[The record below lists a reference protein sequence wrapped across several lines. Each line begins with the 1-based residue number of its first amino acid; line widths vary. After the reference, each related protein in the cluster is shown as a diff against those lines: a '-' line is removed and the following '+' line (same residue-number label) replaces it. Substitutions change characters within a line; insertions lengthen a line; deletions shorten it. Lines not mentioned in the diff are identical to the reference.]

1 MAIAEDNS
9 PITKFI
15 RDQSSQEITEERIMT
30 NLQLPAALDAVPAYP
45 VVRRI
50 EPADLKEALTRGAND
65 FLPFLDS
72 LAEPLITVW
81 FSVTYAII
89 CIFFFRT
96 DLPLLFPLVS
106 GLALVGPF
114 VAMCFYEVSRRRELD
129 LDTLWADVFGL
140 WRSPSL
146 PSILLLGFALVALLV
161 CWLAAADW
169 LYVGIFGPASP
180 ESLYA
185 FFIEVLTTSQG
196 WTLII
201 LGHAVG
207 LVFAA
212 MVLSISVVS
221 FPLLLDRNVG
231 VAAAVHTSVR
241 AVLASPLTMG
251 LWGLIVAASLM
262 TGFALAFIGLAFV
275 VPVHA
280 HASWHLYR
288 KVVE

>member
-1 MAIAEDNS
+1 MAIADDNC
-9 PITKFI
+9 PIAKFI
-15 RDQSSQEITEERIMT
+15 CDKSSQKITEERIMT

-45 VVRRI
+45 VVRRVG
-50 EPADLKEALTRGAND
+50 PADVKDALTKGVND
-65 FLPFLDS
+65 FLPILDFLAD
-72 LAEPLITVW
+72 PLKTVS
-81 FSVTYAII
+81 FSSTCAIF
-89 CIFFFRT
+89 CIFLVST
-96 DLPLLFPLVS
+96 SLPLLFPLVS
-106 GLALVGPF
+106 GFALVGPF

-169 LYVGIFGPASP
+169 LCVGIFGPASP

>member
-1 MAIAEDNS
+1 
-9 PITKFI
+9 
-15 RDQSSQEITEERIMT
+15 
-30 NLQLPAALDAVPAYP
+30 
-45 VVRRI
+45 
-50 EPADLKEALTRGAND
+50 
-65 FLPFLDS
+65 
-72 LAEPLITVW
+72 
-81 FSVTYAII
+81 
-89 CIFFFRT
+89 
-96 DLPLLFPLVS
+96 VS
-106 GLALVGPF
+106 GFALVGPF